1 MNHKTLLLYIIVYN
15 RQKKETESL
24 DVYFSLLHI
33 FITLHLQNNPNNHIS
48 QFTILKDIPYLS
60 Q

>member
-24 DVYFSLLHI
+24 DVYFSHLHI
-33 FITLHLQNNPNNHIS
+33 FITLHLQNNHNNHIS
-48 QFTILKDIPYLS
+48 QFTILKVIPYLS